1 MTRRRSTFAA
11 WPLVILTAVF
21 AAGCEG
27 GFIGDAARDSLAS
40 FLTSAF
46 STAVNATINPD

>member
-1 MTRRRSTFAA
+1 MTRRRSTLAA
-11 WPLVILTAVF
+11 WPLVIFTAVF

-40 FLTSAF
+40 FITSVF
-46 STAVNATINPD
+46 STAVNETITPD